1 MKYKPG
7 DKVVVRSDLQC
18 GEYYFNENGDGCD
31 VATTLM
37 TKLCGQVVAIERVV
51 GDKYYIK
58 EDRNRFCWTDEMFV
72 RLNRCY
78 MR

>member
-7 DKVVVRSDLQC
+7 DKVVVRSDLQR
-18 GEYYFNENGDGCD
+18 GKHYFNENGDGCD
-31 VATTLM
+31 VATTPM
-37 TKLCGQVVAIERVV
+37 TELCGKIVTIKRVV

-72 RLNRCY
+72 QLGRCC